1 MAAKIIISLTAAVL
15 VLIAVCYLCIKAVIS
30 GRKEIRRLK
39 LNAENLSKNIELLK
53 EHAEKLEE
61 LKDSGSETK
70 NRIRK
75 AKNEEEVNNILSDI
89 VSGNNKRV
97 QDNSRNKNNPASRT

>member
-1 MAAKIIISLTAAVL
+1 MTAKIIISLTAAVL
-15 VLIAVCYLCIKAVIS
+15 VLIAVCYLCLKAVVS

-39 LNAENLSKNIELLK
+39 LNAENLSKNIEFLK
-53 EHAEKLEE
+53 EHAEKLEK

-89 VSGNNKRV
+89 ISANNNRV
-97 QDNSRNKNNPASRT
+97 QNNIRNKNNTASRT